1 MMTIVGKEV
10 MLQKDINTGDD
21 NEDWTDE
28 HWWRGTYKW
37 REAKEDSIK
46 NLRMWE
52 RKRTRMFEI
61 EGWKDKRGKEKMKA
75 DLWGRWWRC
84 VIWYV
89 VVVGNFVGEEIWGGG
104 TTTVIGSGVAVEGCK
119 K

>member
-37 REAKEDSIK
+37 REAKEDSIE
-46 NLRMWE
+46 NLRM
-52 RKRTRMFEI
+52 
-61 EGWKDKRGKEKMKA
+61 
-75 DLWGRWWRC
+75 
-84 VIWYV
+84 
-89 VVVGNFVGEEIWGGG
+89 
-104 TTTVIGSGVAVEGCK
+104 
-119 K
+119 